1 MSDAEH
7 TQERGHPTPLTYVKV
22 ALTLSFITAVEVG
35 IFYIDMVPAL
45 FVACF
50 FILSAIKFVMVAL
63 FYMHL
68 RYEARLFSTLFFGG
82 VLLAMIVVVAV
93 LALFGVLL
101 VNPSR
106 ESQEEITAG
115 TDHASTIIEQPGAMV
130 SLNGGSINGLSLL
143 LPPSYIG

>member
-1 MSDAEH
+1 MSEAGH
-7 TQERGHPTPLTYVKV
+7 TPGHPTPITYVKV

-115 TDHASTIIEQPGAMV
+115 TDHAGTIIEQPGAMV

-143 LPPSYIG
+143 LAPSYIG

>member
-1 MSDAEH
+1 MSESEH

-22 ALTLSFITAVEVG
+22 ALTLSFITLVEVG
-35 IFYIDMVPAL
+35 LFYIDMVPAL

-50 FILSAIKFVMVAL
+50 FILSATKFVMVAL

-82 VLLAMIVVVAV
+82 VALAIVVVVAV
-93 LALFGVLL
+93 LSIFGVLL

-106 ESQEEITAG
+106 ESQEEIKAG
-115 TDHASTIIEQPGAMV
+115 TEHSGGVIEQPGAMV
-130 SLNGGSINGLSLL
+130 SLNGGSINDLSLV
-143 LPPSYIG
+143 LPPTHIV